1 MKAQC
6 IQAVSQ
12 AVGRSITVAESR
24 NIEQRVRDA
33 MLAIARQD
41 VARWQTLSQ
50 AQRLTEGAQRAAQEL
65 VAEAQLKKQRLALTI
80 MAHDRVENYVAA
92 QVAAGHDKTPID
104 ALQRL
109 VSGEGDGR
117 NNTTSAEANVKAI
130 AATTMSKLVDTWDA
144 ISPRM
149 LGLLAD
155 RKAEEAF
162 IRALYGDKANVPP
175 ELVRAVEA
183 WTEATDAL
191 RQRFNAAGGDV
202 GKLDNWGLPQSW
214 NQDVAVK
221 LGKQAFVDEFM
232 GWVDRSIYVKPDG
245 TPFNDAEMRDFLGE
259 AWVTIATNGA
269 NKPIQP
275 GQSGPGGAIKANRN
289 NQARQIH
296 LKDPDAAV
304 AALQRWSGR
313 SVFEAMS
320 GHVATMA
327 RDISL
332 VEQFGPNADLAV
344 SHFIDRYT
352 AEAAK
357 ADPTKI
363 GEIETSARRMADLYN
378 HVAGNN
384 PPPARRWLANGMA
397 ALRAW
402 MTSAKLGTAA
412 ITSFTDEGT
421 LYITSKVNN
430 LPLFKTFMN
439 EVRAFNPLDQ
449 AEKRRAM
456 RAGLLVNTMLDDID
470 RFGTETM
477 GTDIPQ
483 RVASTV
489 LRASGLNAMTEAR
502 RRAFSVTMLD
512 TIGQLTRDFDDV
524 TKLDPDDWRILRS
537 KGITAEEWAIWRAA
551 QPDDWGQGY
560 TVLTPERIYAV
571 PDVEVARAMPGVD
584 PKLAKERA
592 ASKLLAVVI
601 EERDFA
607 VIEPGAR
614 ERTLLTAGTARGT
627 VPGELIRSVLQF
639 KSFPIAM
646 IMRHWGRA
654 LSLYKDT
661 PSKVGYLAALVATQ
675 TIMGAVAMQVNEI
688 LSGRN
693 PRNMNPVEG
702 EHGAKNILAAV
713 LKGGALSL
721 YGDFLFAD
729 TNTYGRTLA
738 AALGGPMLGLVEDSF
753 KLTVG
758 NLQQAAAG
766 EETDFGAEAARFARG
781 YTPGANLWYTKAA
794 TDRLIFFQ
802 MQELANPG
810 YLRRMQANQQAFNG
824 ATYWWDPARPD
835 RVEPVDV
842 AQAVGE

>member
-12 AVGRSITVAESR
+12 AIGRGITVAESR

-33 MLAIARQD
+33 MLAEARKD
-41 VARWQTLSQ
+41 PARWQTLSQ

-65 VAEAQLKKQRLALTI
+65 VAEARLKKQRLALTVI
-80 MAHDRVENYVAA
+80 AHDRIENYVAT
-92 QVAAGHDKTPID
+92 QVASGADATPVA

-109 VSGEGDGR
+109 IAGKGDGR
-117 NNTTSAEANVKAI
+117 NNTTSAEVNAKAV
-130 AATTMSKLVDTWDA
+130 AATTMSKLVDAWDA

-162 IRALYGDKANVPP
+162 VRAVYGDTANVPP
-175 ELVRAVEA
+175 ELVKAVKA
-183 WTEATDAL
+183 WNEATEGL

-202 GKLDNWGLPQSW
+202 GKLDNWGLPQAW
-214 NQDVAVK
+214 NQDIAVK
-221 LGKQAFVDEFM
+221 LGKQAFIDEFM
-232 GWVDRSIYVKPDG
+232 GWVDRSIYVKTDG
-245 TPFNDAEMRDFLGE
+245 TPFTDAEMRDFLGE
-259 AWVTIATNGA
+259 AYVTIATNGA

-275 GQSGPGGAIKANRN
+275 GQAGPGGAIKANRN

-304 AALQRWSGR
+304 AALRRWSGR

-320 GHVATMA
+320 GHVARMS
-327 RDISL
+327 RDIAL

-352 AEAAK
+352 AEAVK
-357 ADPTKI
+357 ADPRSEPKVRAT
-363 GEIETSARRMADLYN
+363 ARRAANIYN
-378 HVAGNN
+378 YVAGNN
-384 PPPARRWLANGMA
+384 PPPERQWLANGMA
-397 ALRAW
+397 SLRAW
-402 MTSAKLGTAA
+402 MTASKLGSAA
-412 ITSFTDEGT
+412 ITSLTDEGT
-421 LYITSKVNN
+421 LYLTSKVNN
-430 LPLFKTFMN
+430 LPLFKTFIN
-439 EVRAFNPLDQ
+439 EVRAFNPLDR

-470 RFGTETM
+470 RFGTETL
-477 GTDIPQ
+477 GADIPQ
-483 RVASTV
+483 KVASTV

-524 TKLDPDDWRILRS
+524 SKLDSDDWRILRG
-537 KGITAEEWAIWRAA
+537 KGITAEEWQLWRAA
-551 QPDDWGQGY
+551 EPDDWGQGY

-571 PDVEVARAMPGVD
+571 SDADVARIMPGVD

-592 ASKLLAVVI
+592 ATKLLAVVLD
-601 EERDFA
+601 ERDFA

-614 ERTLLTAGTARGT
+614 ERTLLVGSTARGT
-627 VPGELIRSVLQF
+627 VDGEIIRSFLQF
-639 KSFPIAM
+639 KTFPIAM
-646 IMRHWGRA
+646 IMRHWSRA
-654 LSLYKDT
+654 LTLYKDT

-675 TIMGAVAMQVNEI
+675 TLMGAVAMQINEV
-688 LSGRN
+688 LQGRN
-693 PRNMNPVEG
+693 PRNLNPFEG
-702 EHGAKNILAAV
+702 EHGVQNILAAV

-729 TNTYGRTLA
+729 VNTYGRTLIGA
-738 AALGGPMLGLVEDSF
+738 FSGPTGGLLEDVG
-753 KLTVG
+753 KLTLG
-758 NLQQAAAG
+758 NLQQAAKG

-810 YLRRMQANQQAFNG
+810 YLRRMQASQQKFNG
-824 ATYWWDPARPD
+824 ATYWWDPADPTRA
-835 RVEPVDV
+835 REVDV

>member
-41 VARWQTLSQ
+41 AARWQTLSQ

-65 VAEAQLKKQRLALTI
+65 VAEAQLKKQRIAQTI
-80 MAHDRVENYVAA
+80 IAHDRVENYVAA
-92 QVAAGHDKTPID
+92 QVASGADSNPVV

-109 VSGEGDGR
+109 IAGKGDGK
-117 NNTTSAEANVKAI
+117 NNATSAEVNAKAI
-130 AATTMSKLVDTWDA
+130 AATTMSKLVDAWDT

-162 IRALYGDKANVPP
+162 IRAVYGDTANLPP
-175 ELVRAVEA
+175 ELVKAA
-183 WTEATDAL
+183 KSWAEATDAL

-202 GKLDNWGLPQSW
+202 GKLDNWGLPQAW
-214 NQDVAVK
+214 NQDVAIK

-245 TPFNDAEMRDFLGE
+245 TPFTDAEMRDFLGE
-259 AWVTIATNGA
+259 AYVTIATDGA

-320 GHVATMA
+320 GHVARMS
-327 RDISL
+327 RDVAL

-352 AEAAK
+352 AEAVK
-357 ADPTKI
+357 ADPAKSSD
-363 GEIETSARRMADLYN
+363 IETTARRAADLYN

-397 ALRAW
+397 SLRAW
-402 MTSAKLGTAA
+402 MTASKLGSAA
-412 ITSFTDEGT
+412 ITSLTDEGT

-456 RAGLLVNTMLDDID
+456 RAGLMVNTMLDDID
-470 RFGTETM
+470 RFGTETL
-477 GTDIPQ
+477 GTDVAQ
-483 RVASTV
+483 KVASTV

-512 TIGQLTRDFDDV
+512 TIGQLTRDFEDV
-524 TKLDPDDWRILRS
+524 SKLDPDDWRILRG
-537 KGITAEEWAIWRAA
+537 KGITADEWQLWRAA

-560 TVLTPERIYAV
+560 TVLTPERIYAIS
-571 PDVEVARAMPGVD
+571 DTDVARIMPGVD
-584 PKLAKERA
+584 PKLARERA
-592 ASKLLAVVI
+592 ATKLLAVVLD
-601 EERDFA
+601 ERDFA

-675 TIMGAVAMQVNEI
+675 TLMGAIAMQINEV
-688 LSGRN
+688 LQGRN
-693 PRNMNPVEG
+693 PRNLNPFEG
-702 EHGAKNILAAV
+702 EHGAQNILAAV

-729 TNTYGRTLA
+729 TNTFGRTLVG
-738 AALGGPMLGLVEDSF
+738 ALGGPTVGLIEDGF

-758 NLQQAAAG
+758 NIQQAAKG
-766 EETDFGAEAARFARG
+766 EETDFGAEAARFLRG

-794 TDRLIFFQ
+794 TDRLIFFN

-824 ATYWWDPARPD
+824 ATYWWDPADPD
-835 RVEPVDV
+835 RVRPVDV